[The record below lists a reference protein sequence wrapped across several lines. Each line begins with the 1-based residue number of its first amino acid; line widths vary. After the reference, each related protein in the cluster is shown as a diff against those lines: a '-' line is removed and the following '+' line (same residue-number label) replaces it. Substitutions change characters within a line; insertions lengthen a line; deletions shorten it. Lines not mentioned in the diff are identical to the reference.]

1 MTQSGHLPV
10 GIVVA
15 LGSVL
20 RHVASHLEYIAG
32 TG

>member
-1 MTQSGHLPV
+1 MTQSGISLLAS
-10 GIVVA
+10 VVA